1 VSRLRAPRIAGVAG
15 GAGTSTVAAA
25 LRGYDQGRAVDEGF
39 EVLTCRC
46 TGDSLHAAAT
56 VISWLAANS
65 RPRPVLAVTCDGPVP
80 ARGPLRARL
89 RMIEPRVAGLV
100 VLPFVAHWRELTDPR
115 REAAALAEYPT
126 ARLPK
131 TLRGYG
137 EAVAALAEALLR
149 SGLLQPERPR
159 APHTSPSTLPHT
171 SGPIAGLGRP
181 AHPSGPS
188 RPPGHPSQ
196 PGQFGPAGL
205 PGQLGSSGWPNRPSA
220 CEHPSMPNQPGQ
232 FGRPF
237 RPDLAVAPALPLGG
251 A

>member
-1 VSRLRAPRIAGVAG
+1 
-15 GAGTSTVAAA
+15 VAAA

-56 VISWLAANS
+56 VTSWLAANS

-89 RMIEPRVAGLV
+89 RMIEPQVAGLV

-115 REAAALAEYPT
+115 REAAALAEYPA

-137 EAVAALAEALLR
+137 EAVAALAEAVLR
-149 SGLLQPERPR
+149 SGLLQ
-159 APHTSPSTLPHT
+159 
-171 SGPIAGLGRP
+171 
-181 AHPSGPS
+181 
-188 RPPGHPSQ
+188 Q
-196 PGQFGPAGL
+196 P
-205 PGQLGSSGWPNRPSA
+205 GSSGWPNRPSA

-251 A
+251 ARPRTRDPTARRAVSRTEGVPAREAPKPRPVR

>member
-1 VSRLRAPRIAGVAG
+1 MSRLRAPRIAGVAG

-25 LRGYDQGRAVDEGF
+25 LHGYDQGRAVDEGF

-56 VISWLAANS
+56 VVSWLAANS

-89 RMIEPRVAGLV
+89 RMIEPQVAGLV

-115 REAAALAEYPT
+115 REAAALAE
-126 ARLPK
+126 
-131 TLRGYG
+131 
-137 EAVAALAEALLR
+137 AVLR
-149 SGLLQPERPR
+149 SGLLQ
-159 APHTSPSTLPHT
+159 
-171 SGPIAGLGRP
+171 
-181 AHPSGPS
+181 
-188 RPPGHPSQ
+188 Q
-196 PGQFGPAGL
+196 P
-205 PGQLGSSGWPNRPSA
+205 GSSGWPNRPSA

-251 A
+251 ARPRTRDPTARRAVSRTEGVPAREAPKPRPVR